1 MNNIYNKQQYPYY
14 PNSLQFNTPDFYH
27 SEPTYS
33 DTDYTAAQ
41 MQSSSISKIP
51 LKDYGPAPFVVNM
64 EDAAKLNNNFRT
76 ALWTGTYLQLT
87 LMSIPVGGE
96 IGLEIHPDLDQF
108 IGIEEGNG
116 LIQMGSRKDYLDF
129 QETVSTGYA
138 FIIPAGKWHNLM
150 NKGDRPI
157 KLFSIYAPPQ
167 HPHGTVQITKEVAD
181 AEEKYREQIRIQSE
195 ELRSEELKS
204 EELKSEELKSEEIK
218 GEELFREA
226 LSSETLNSEELD
238 LGEKTILENAC
249 YGASAA
255 KEDSDLILEKMLTY
269 AIQDE
274 FLARTNYLLTRQIIG
289 EQRLFTNIV
298 MAKENKINY
307 LKSLFT
313 KYNIVIPEDSSKEY
327 IKEPVNINE
336 ALEVAIQKEIENIE
350 MYERFLK
357 LNIPRD
363 VRTIFTLLRNASQNH
378 LLAFQKVQMSY
389 NNS

>member
-1 MNNIYNKQQYPYY
+1 
-14 PNSLQFNTPDFYH
+14 
-27 SEPTYS
+27 
-33 DTDYTAAQ
+33 
-41 MQSSSISKIP
+41 
-51 LKDYGPAPFVVNM
+51 
-64 EDAAKLNNNFRT
+64 
-76 ALWTGTYLQLT
+76 
-87 LMSIPVGGE
+87 
-96 IGLEIHPDLDQF
+96 
-108 IGIEEGNG
+108 
-116 LIQMGSRKDYLDF
+116 
-129 QETVSTGYA
+129 
-138 FIIPAGKWHNLM
+138 
-150 NKGDRPI
+150 
-157 KLFSIYAPPQ
+157 
-167 HPHGTVQITKEVAD
+167 
-181 AEEKYREQIRIQSE
+181 
-195 ELRSEELKS
+195 
-204 EELKSEELKSEEIK
+204 
-218 GEELFREA
+218 
-226 LSSETLNSEELD
+226 
-238 LGEKTILENAC
+238 
-249 YGASAA
+249 
-255 KEDSDLILEKMLTY
+255 MLTY

-274 FLARTNYLLTRQIIG
+274 FLARTNYLQTRQIIG